1 MKSINKEWENMQ
13 KVKRRISKAN
23 RQDLTKTNQLK
34 EDLLKRN
41 FSSLMSSSDSK
52 PDIKHIPNQK
62 SQRYKTLDSEIAN
75 KDLYIES
82 SPMIRLEN
90 NTLSKELL
98 NSSNASEGQN
108 QKLEIAYQEINA
120 KFMRNSDSIN

>member
-23 RQDLTKTNQLK
+23 RQDLIKTNQLK

-52 PDIKHIPNQK
+52 PDIKHIPN
-62 SQRYKTLDSEIAN
+62 
-75 KDLYIES
+75 
-82 SPMIRLEN
+82 
-90 NTLSKELL
+90 
-98 NSSNASEGQN
+98 
-108 QKLEIAYQEINA
+108 
-120 KFMRNSDSIN
+120 

>member
-52 PDIKHIPNQK
+52 PDIKHIPN
-62 SQRYKTLDSEIAN
+62 
-75 KDLYIES
+75 
-82 SPMIRLEN
+82 
-90 NTLSKELL
+90 
-98 NSSNASEGQN
+98 
-108 QKLEIAYQEINA
+108 
-120 KFMRNSDSIN
+120 